1 MKLFLG
7 IDASLGATGIS
18 LINEDYKVVELDIL
32 STPTRGVERLYHLEI
47 KFLSILDK
55 YKKQISLAI
64 IEGGAYRE
72 EGRIYDLGMWAGIIQ
87 LNLFKSGIDCITV
100 APLQLK
106 KYVTGRGKSE
116 GKQIIMLDIFK
127 HWKEEIRD
135 DNKADAYVLSR
146 IAHDYFLKFRKN
158 EKLVFEKYQEEVL
171 KKLYKEND
179 DFKLII

>member
-7 IDASLGATGIS
+7 IDASLGSTGIS
-18 LINEDYKVVELDIL
+18 LIDEDYKVVELDIL

-55 YKKQISLAI
+55 YKKQISLAT

-87 LNLFKSGIDCITV
+87 LNLFKAGIDCVTI

-146 IAHDYFLKFRKN
+146 IAHDYYLKFRKN
-158 EKLVFEKYQEEVL
+158 KKLVFEKYQEEVL

-179 DFKLII
+179 DFKLIM